1 MEHDHVAMNRE
12 DVLDLAD
19 QLRQRARVQARNG
32 RPGPARK
39 LLREVVSLLGTAMG
53 AIDDESQQAEL
64 AKALADAH
72 GMLGGVEWR
81 AGDLTEAAAAYE
93 RGRAIEQDPQFGI
106 VDSYNLT
113 NALVLRILLE
123 PGDVESF
130 NEELRAA
137 RATVG
142 LQVAGPRGEQWWA
155 WADYGLLCLLT
166 DATDEAARAYEQ
178 FRISGPGPADRESVG
193 RVLHELADAVEQVDE
208 RRSRAI
214 RDVAAGLG

>member
-1 MEHDHVAMNRE
+1 MEPDHVAMNRE

-19 QLRQRARVQARNG
+19 LLRQRARVQARNG

-39 LLREVVSLLGTAMG
+39 LLREVVSLLGTAMSANG
-53 AIDDESQQAEL
+53 DDSQQAGL

-81 AGDLTEAAAAYE
+81 AGDLTEAAAYE
-93 RGRAIEQDPQFGI
+93 RGRAIEQDPRFGI

-123 PGDVESF
+123 PGDLQSL

-142 LQVAGPRGEQWWA
+142 MQVAGPRGEQWWA

-166 DATDEAARAYEQ
+166 DAADEARRAYGQ
-178 FRISGPGPADRESVG
+178 FRISGPGPADHESVG

-208 RRSRAI
+208 GRSRAI